1 MLICRLPTQL
11 ELACEQL
18 RQNDQCLIC
27 VDVAQDSMREEAR
40 VQIRQALIKVI
51 AAARNLNERD
61 VHLHTEKGHAPHAVT
76 GVGVQCCNYYLSI
89 THEDKYAMAAISSA
103 GQIGIDIVKITS
115 LFDWKHTANL
125 YLGEAAAR
133 EIESSS
139 IDQQFQVF
147 LQAWA
152 IHEARLKCLG
162 LSLPEW
168 SEELEQQLSS
178 TRCEVG
184 YVSSDTTY
192 IAAVAK
198 LQSDK
203 HNPAIQKFQSQN

>member
-11 ELACEQL
+11 ELAYEQL
-18 RQNDQCLIC
+18 RRNDLCVIC
-27 VDVAQDSMREEAR
+27 VDVAQGSTRDDAR

-61 VHLHTEKGHAPHAVT
+61 VHLHTEKGHAPHAVI
-76 GVGVQCCNYYLSI
+76 GVGAQCRNYYLSI
-89 THEDKYAMAAISSA
+89 THEDTYAMAAISSA
-103 GQIGIDIVKITS
+103 SQVGIDIVKMTS

-133 EIESSS
+133 EIESSR
-139 IDQQFQVF
+139 IDQQFKFF

-152 IHEARLKCLG
+152 SHEARLKCLG
-162 LSLPEW
+162 LALQEW
-168 SEELEQQLSS
+168 SEELEQRLSS
-178 TRCEVG
+178 TRCEVS
-184 YVSSDTTY
+184 YVSWDPTY
-192 IAAVAK
+192 IAAVAR

-203 HNPAIQKFQSQN
+203 HNPAIQKFQFQN

>member
-1 MLICRLPTQL
+1 MLIYRLPNQL
-11 ELACEQL
+11 ELAYEQL
-18 RQNDQCLIC
+18 RQNDLTVIC
-27 VDVAQDSMREEAR
+27 VDVAQGSTRDDAR

-51 AAARNLNERD
+51 AAARNLSERD
-61 VHLHTEKGHAPHAVT
+61 VHLHTEKGHAPHAVI

-103 GQIGIDIVKITS
+103 GQIGIDIVKMTS
-115 LFDWKHTANL
+115 FFDWKPTANL

-133 EIESSS
+133 EIESSR
-139 IDQQFQVF
+139 IDQQFQFF

-162 LSLPEW
+162 LSLQEW

-184 YVSSDTTY
+184 YVSWDTTY

>member
-1 MLICRLPTQL
+1 MLIYRLPTQL
-11 ELACEQL
+11 ELAYEQL
-18 RQNDQCLIC
+18 RRNDLCVIC

-61 VHLHTEKGHAPHAVT
+61 VHLHTEEGHAPHAET
-76 GVGVQCCNYYLSI
+76 GVGAQCRNYYLSI
-89 THEDKYAMAAISSA
+89 THEDKYAMAGISSA
-103 GQIGIDIVKITS
+103 SQVGIDIVKMSS

-125 YLGEAAAR
+125 YLGEAATQV
-133 EIESSS
+133 IESSPVN
-139 IDQQFQVF
+139 QQFQIF

-152 IHEARLKCLG
+152 SHEARLKCLG
-162 LSLPEW
+162 LTLQEW

-184 YVSSDTTY
+184 HVSWDPTY
-192 IAAVAK
+192 IAAVAR

-203 HNPAIQKFQSQN
+203 HNPAIQKFQFQN

>member
-1 MLICRLPTQL
+1 MLIYRLPNQL
-11 ELACEQL
+11 ELAYEQL
-18 RQNDQCLIC
+18 RQNDLTVIC
-27 VDVAQDSMREEAR
+27 VDVAQGSTRGDAC

-51 AAARNLNERD
+51 AAARNLRECD
-61 VHLHTEKGHAPHAVT
+61 VHLHTEKGHAPHAET
-76 GVGVQCCNYYLSI
+76 GVGAQCRNYDLSI
-89 THEDKYAMAAISSA
+89 THEDRYAMAAISSA
-103 GQIGIDIVKITS
+103 GQIGIDVVKMS
-115 LFDWKHTANL
+115 SFFDWKHTANL

-133 EIESSS
+133 EIESSP

-152 IHEARLKCLG
+152 SHEARLKCLG
-162 LSLPEW
+162 LTLQEW

-184 YVSSDTTY
+184 YVSWDTTY
-192 IAAVAK
+192 IAAVAR

-203 HNPAIQKFQSQN
+203 HNPAIQKSQFQN